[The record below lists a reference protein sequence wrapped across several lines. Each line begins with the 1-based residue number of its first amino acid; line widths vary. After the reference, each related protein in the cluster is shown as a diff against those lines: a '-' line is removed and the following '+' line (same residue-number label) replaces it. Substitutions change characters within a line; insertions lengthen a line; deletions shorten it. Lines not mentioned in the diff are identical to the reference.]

1 MSKRLFDPIK
11 VMDRTEYSDVNWRF
25 TGSSE
30 FQIWIH
36 CTGNGGGSARMK
48 FVLGIDSSSIVDFF
62 SKNRQHLNSQL
73 KVENRYKLTA
83 GCRHKNL
90 LNLGS
95 FVIGARLMISQFFQ
109 TLISSGFVTHER
121 SGWNTSYGWTWLW
134 LKPWLEREDYKCD
147 LWGPR
152 YGAKYYHNHVRT
164 KYWVFVKDDT
174 FVHDLR

>member
-1 MSKRLFDPIK
+1 MWIGDSLDRLNFK
-11 VMDRTEYSDVNWRF
+11 FEY
-25 TGSSE
+25 
-30 FQIWIH
+30 
-36 CTGNGGGSARMK
+36 TGNGGGSARMK

-83 GCRHKNL
+83 GCKHKNL

-147 LWGPR
+147 LDMAQNIIITTYVQNISIHYEYSG
-152 YGAKYYHNHVRT
+152 VLL
-164 KYWVFVKDDT
+164 T
-174 FVHDLR
+174 F